1 MVAQSKWERAG
12 SGKRRISA
20 KLRMAA
26 VVLSSVVALGSL
38 ANAKDFTITIPKRS
52 HLTPVQRLNRDG
64 VEALRKQNYE
74 KAESLFYKAYLYDPD
89 DPFTLNNLG
98 YISELKGQIDR
109 AQRYY
114 ALAAQQTT
122 EAVIDVA
129 SSKRV
134 EGRSVNEALA
144 IPESPIQINHDNVE
158 AVRLLSQGRAPEVDV
173 LLKQTLAR
181 DPKNVFTLNNLGVAK
196 EMEGESEQAL
206 KYYDAAAAM
215 SSDATAV
222 VTLDHSW
229 RGKPVAEMA
238 AKNAQEL
245 RSRLESKRT
254 LEAQVAELNLRGVS
268 AINRNEL
275 REANQDFRK
284 AYAIDP
290 NNAFAMNNIG
300 YVSEIEGD
308 RETAQFFY
316 DSAARAGGASQ
327 KVGLATRRSAEGM
340 RLLQVAADSDSKVE
354 TGITKEREA
363 RRQQRQPILLHRR
376 DNSVVEEPSTP
387 AAPSTSS
394 PQ

>member
-1 MVAQSKWERAG
+1 MFSRHKLGKILTQSPQSKTVA
-12 SGKRRISA
+12 
-20 KLRMAA
+20 LVFAA
-26 VVLSSVVALGSL
+26 VVALGSL
-38 ANAKDFTITIPKRS
+38 ASAKDIKITIPKRS
-52 HLTPVQRLNRDG
+52 QLTPVQRLNREG
-64 VEALRKQNYE
+64 VEALRKHDNE

-98 YISELKGQIDR
+98 YVSELKGDLDR

-114 ALAAQQTT
+114 ALAGQQTT

-129 SSKRV
+129 SSRKV

-144 IPESPIQINHDNVE
+144 IPESPMQINHDNVE

-206 KYYDAAAAM
+206 KYYDAAAAA

-245 RSRLESKRT
+245 RSRLENKRT
-254 LEAQVAELNLRGVS
+254 VEAQVAELNLRGVS
-268 AINRNEL
+268 AINRNEP
-275 REANQDFRK
+275 RQADQDFRK
-284 AYAIDP
+284 AYSLDP
-290 NNAFAMNNIG
+290 NNAFALNNIG

-316 DSAARAGGASQ
+316 DSAARAGGANQ

-340 RLLQVAADSDSKVE
+340 RLLQVASDSDSKVE
-354 TGITKEREA
+354 AKVTQEREA
-363 RRQQRQPILLHRR
+363 RRQQRQPIVLHRR
-376 DNSVVEEPSTP
+376 DNSVVEEPA
-387 AAPSTSS
+387 AAPPPVN
-394 PQ
+394 PQQ

>member
-1 MVAQSKWERAG
+1 
-12 SGKRRISA
+12 
-20 KLRMAA
+20 
-26 VVLSSVVALGSL
+26 
-38 ANAKDFTITIPKRS
+38 
-52 HLTPVQRLNRDG
+52 
-64 VEALRKQNYE
+64 
-74 KAESLFYKAYLYDPD
+74 
-89 DPFTLNNLG
+89 
-98 YISELKGQIDR
+98 LKGQIDR

-114 ALAAQQTT
+114 GLAAQQTT

-134 EGRSVNEALA
+134 EGRPVNEALA

-173 LLKQTLAR
+173 LLQQTLAR
-181 DPKNVFTLNNLGVAK
+181 DPKNAFTLNNLGVAK

-206 KYYDAAAAM
+206 KYYDAAAAI

-245 RSRLESKRT
+245 RSRLESQRT
-254 LEAQVAELNLRGVS
+254 PEAQVAELNLRGVS

-284 AYAIDP
+284 AYSIDP

-316 DSAARAGGASQ
+316 DSAARAGGANQ

-354 TGITKEREA
+354 TRITQEREA

-376 DNSVVEEPSTP
+376 DNSVVEESSTP
-387 AAPSTSS
+387 AAPSSS
-394 PQ
+394 NPQ

>member
-1 MVAQSKWERAG
+1 MVAQSKLEREL

-20 KLRMAA
+20 KLRIAA
-26 VVLSSVVALGSL
+26 GVLSSVVALGSL
-38 ANAKDFTITIPKRS
+38 ANAKDFTITIPRRS
-52 HLTPVQRLNRDG
+52 QLTPVQRLNREG

-181 DPKNVFTLNNLGVAK
+181 DPKNVFTLNNLGVAN

-284 AYAIDP
+284 AYSIDP

-316 DSAARAGGASQ
+316 DSAARAGGANR

-354 TGITKEREA
+354 TGITQEREA
-363 RRQQRQPILLHRR
+363 RRQQREPILLHRR

-387 AAPSTSS
+387 AAPSTSN